1 LYCEI
6 GHWEW
11 ISSEVVEWEGART
24 ENESIR
30 EELEILSSL
39 ASKTIKVEETTVL
52 RSRHFEKWNI
62 KGMDALHLAC
72 AESGKVDV
80 FLSTDDHLLKHAKG
94 HQKELG
100 FKVVN
105 PLEWIQSMEIL

>member
-1 LYCEI
+1 
-6 GHWEW
+6 
-11 ISSEVVEWEGART
+11 VEWEVART
-24 ENESIR
+24 ENEGIR
-30 EELEILSSL
+30 DELEILSSL
-39 ASKTIKVEETTVL
+39 ATRTVKVEETTVR
-52 RSRHFEKWNI
+52 RSRYFENWNI

-80 FLSTDDHLLKHAKG
+80 FLSTDDHLLKRAKG